1 MRSNTTA
8 WTARLLAAVAAL
20 ALVVAC
26 TVGAYAHAAGHAL
39 PAHEH
44 AVPASHAAHHAV
56 HHGDTCEPAVS
67 KTGHVGHAHGCDG
80 TSQSPLDCCDT
91 LCHGG
96 PAILA
101 QSVLVPH
108 PALYAPLIHSATAF
122 DGAGPAGLDR
132 PPKPFRPA

>member
-1 MRSNTTA
+1 MRSNTTT
-8 WTARLLAAVAAL
+8 WTARLLAAVTAL

-44 AVPASHAAHHAV
+44 AVAASHAAGDA
-56 HHGDTCEPAVS
+56 GQEDTCEPAVP
-67 KTGHVGHAHGCDG
+67 KTGHVGHAHDCDG

-96 PAILA
+96 QAILA
-101 QSVLVPH
+101 PSVLVPH
-108 PALYAPLIHSATAF
+108 PALSAPLIQSAAPF
-122 DGAGPAGLDR
+122 DGAGSAGLDR
-132 PPKPFRPA
+132 PPRLFRPA

>member
-8 WTARLLAAVAAL
+8 WTARLLAAVTAL

-39 PAHEH
+39 PAH
-44 AVPASHAAHHAV
+44 AVAAGHAAGHAEQQ
-56 HHGDTCEPAVS
+56 DTCKPAVS
-67 KTGHVGHAHGCDG
+67 ETGHVGHAHDCNG

-96 PAILA
+96 QAILA
-101 QSVLVPH
+101 PSVLVPH
-108 PALYAPLIHSATAF
+108 PALYAPLIQSAAAF
-122 DGAGPAGLDR
+122 DGAASAGLDR

>member
-8 WTARLLAAVAAL
+8 CTARLIAAVTAF
-20 ALVVAC
+20 ALVVAY

-39 PAHEH
+39 PAHEDAVAAGHTAGH
-44 AVPASHAAHHAV
+44 AEQP
-56 HHGDTCEPAVS
+56 DTCKPAVS
-67 KTGHVGHAHGCDG
+67 NAGHVGHTHGCDG

-96 PAILA
+96 QAILA
-101 QSVLVPH
+101 PSVLVPH
-108 PALYAPLIHSATAF
+108 PAPYAPLIQSAAAF
-122 DGAGPAGLDR
+122 DGAASAGLDR

>member
-8 WTARLLAAVAAL
+8 WTARLLAAVTAL

-26 TVGAYAHAAGHAL
+26 IVGAYAHAAGHAL

-44 AVPASHAAHHAV
+44 AVAASGVAHHTG
-56 HHGDTCEPAVS
+56 HRGDTCQPAVS
-67 KTGHVGHAHGCDG
+67 KTGPAGHAHGCDG

-96 PAILA
+96 QAILA
-101 QSVLVPH
+101 PSVLVPH
-108 PALYAPLIHSATAF
+108 PALSAPLIQSAAHF
-122 DGAGPAGLDR
+122 DGAGSAGLDR
-132 PPKPFRPA
+132 PPRPFRPA